1 MVYRKGEIPKRQIR
15 QGWPHH
21 VAVVVPGKGLGRL
34 LNDMHAFCADL
45 DHKTRSELRLGAPD
59 LALWCF
65 TRVEDAV
72 TFRLRFRSQV
82 EIVKTPEAVS
92 PARQRGKRSAFPE

>member
-1 MVYRKGEIPKRQIR
+1 LVYRKGEITKRQIE

-21 VAVVVPGKGLGRL
+21 VAVVVPGKGLGHL

-65 TRVEDAV
+65 MRVEDAV
-72 TFRLRFRSQV
+72 AFRLRFRSQV

-92 PARQRGKRSAFPE
+92 PARQRGKRSGFPE